1 MTLTTQ
7 TVAGLGDVSFDT
19 DVFSAEDMAGIA
31 ALVQTMD
38 DIPLTPDAPMMA
50 DLAPEPTEPMT
61 PAEAVAEIR
70 RQIEAGEFMP
80 DMMAEAEAELG
91 RPMKADEILDG
102 VLEATELSVQ
112 GQMMP
117 EVLATLDTNRTRVTV
132 ENGTSTL
139 WMDDAVVIA
148 FEAPGPLAASSARTL
163 AIIKIVIDV
172 AQLIL
177 AFVNYFAPKDQKV
190 VKGVTQ
196 VVEKKSASAG
206 ELVSALLSIF
216 KDIINT
222 IQAIKDKDGRLAAIT
237 NLAVD
242 IGKALFLTLKYLWS
256 AGWAIFADTIKVFVA
271 KRGQRIKAC
280 ASLAASI
287 LAWTASAGA
296 VLVGSVISAAVT
308 VCDLI
313 EDFAELK
320 AAK

>member
-31 ALVQTMD
+31 ALIQTMD

-80 DMMAEAEAELG
+80 DMMAEAETELG
-91 RPMKADEILDG
+91 RPMTADEILDG

-117 EVLATLDTNRTRVTV
+117 EVLATLETNRTRVTV

-139 WMDDAVVIA
+139 WMDDAIVIA
-148 FEAPGPLAASSARTL
+148 FEAPGPLAALSARTL
-163 AIIKIVIDV
+163 AIIKMVIDV

-177 AFVNYFAPKDQKV
+177 AFVNYFAPKDQNV

-206 ELVSALLSIF
+206 ELASALLSIF

-222 IQAIKDKDGRLAAIT
+222 IQAIKDKEGRLAAIT

-287 LAWTASAGA
+287 LAWAASAGA
-296 VLVGSVISAAVT
+296 VLVGSIIGAAVT